1 MVLRAFWGECF
12 TRAVKATRGDIR
24 RLKKRTN
31 TRMSHQ
37 SPGEAGRGRK
47 REFLLRLE
55 ALAMPPNSN
64 AMRKQKRTERK
75 EGKTGMKSGPK

>member
-1 MVLRAFWGECF
+1 MALRAFWGECVS
-12 TRAVKATRGDIR
+12 RAVKATRGDIR

-47 REFLLRLE
+47 RGFLLRFE
-55 ALAMPPNSN
+55 ALAMLPNSN
-64 AMRKQKRTERK
+64 GMRKQKRTERK
-75 EGKTGMKSGPK
+75 REKQI